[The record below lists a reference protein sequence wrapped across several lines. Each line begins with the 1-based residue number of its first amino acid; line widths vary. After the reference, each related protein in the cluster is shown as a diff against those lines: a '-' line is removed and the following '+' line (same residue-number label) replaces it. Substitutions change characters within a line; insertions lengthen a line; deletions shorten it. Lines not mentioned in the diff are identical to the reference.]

1 MKVIQSNE
9 SDIVGKEFVFN
20 FKKDIVQF
28 GSHGFLKF
36 KSVLDFPCDS
46 VLEVKELDNQHNSAG
61 TKSMLGTVGGAAV
74 GGLLT
79 GGIGAIVG
87 GMASGNN
94 VEKSSLTRIGI
105 KFDEGTWAVIE
116 VDTSSSTMVGRLN
129 KGTVEA
135 VFKKFSSK
143 TICPF

>member
-1 MKVIQSNE
+1 MKVIQSND
-9 SDIVGKEFVFN
+9 SDIIGKEFLYN
-20 FKKDIVQF
+20 HKKGIIQF
-28 GSHGFLKF
+28 GTHGLFKF

-87 GMASGNN
+87 GMASGNK
-94 VEKSSLTRIGI
+94 VETSSLTRIGI
-105 KFDEGTWAVIE
+105 KFDEGTWAIFE
-116 VDTSSSTMVGRLN
+116 ADTSSSTVVGRLGKVVLEN
-129 KGTVEA
+129 I
-135 VFKKFSSK
+135 FKKFSSK
-143 TICPF
+143 TVCPF